1 MHGRNIGGLFVS
13 YLNHSYK
20 RVRIID
26 LTFSSALLLL
36 AAMLILAYHIRIEVA
51 QSNRLTEHTYEVIM
65 SVDQLNNS
73 LLQAES
79 SRRGYVLT
87 GNPQE
92 KARCLSFSQR
102 TEDNFQDL
110 KKLTLDN
117 GSQQGRL
124 NRLQE
129 YMNRKLTIF
138 RLSMNDYDRKGFN
151 PDSQAQFTEEG
162 STLMG
167 YLRNG
172 IQDIKIHERGLLAV
186 RRAEEQTSL
195 MVLTMVILSGMLI
208 SFILLSLSYYIARRE
223 TRNHILAADQLE
235 SANRDI
241 SDLSSMTQLLQ
252 TCSDFEE
259 ARSIL
264 AGYGNKFFS
273 GDSGGIYLIN
283 SSRTL
288 MADVA
293 VWGDMEQAPFSPDQ
307 CWALRLGQPHL
318 SAKETDVRCQHV
330 AAREGAHLCIP
341 LSAHHETLGTLDLHH
356 PKGMTAAELEKLRA
370 KATSFAEQVALAIRS
385 LQLREQL
392 RELSIRDPLTGLLN
406 RRHMEE
412 SLLREISRAT
422 RTKQPLSVLMMDVD
436 LFKHFNDTYGHE
448 AGDHVLKEFG
458 HLLQKQVRESDIA
471 CRFGGEE
478 FTLILPEA
486 DCETASDIG
495 NRIRSAVMDLQLV
508 VGRQPLGRVTI
519 SGGIA
524 VFPEDGDTI
533 QQLLAR
539 ADEALYDAKKN
550 GRNRIEGSCAAA
562 AVAAKEKADK

>member
-1 MHGRNIGGLFVS
+1 MS

>member
-1 MHGRNIGGLFVS
+1 MS

-36 AAMLILAYHIRIEVA
+36 AAMLVLAYHIRIEVA
-51 QSNRLTEHTYEVIM
+51 LSNKLTEHSYEVIM

-138 RLSMNDYDRKGFN
+138 RLSLNDYDRKGFN

-172 IQDIKIHERGLLAV
+172 IQDIKIHEKGLLAV

-195 MVLTMVILSGMLI
+195 MVLTMVILSGMFI

-223 TRNHILAADQLE
+223 TRNHVLAADELE

-264 AGYGNKFFS
+264 ASYGHKFFS

-283 SSRTL
+283 PSRTL
-288 MADVA
+288 MSDVA
-293 VWGDMEQAPFSPDQ
+293 VWGNAEQAPFTPDQ
-307 CWALRLGQPHL
+307 CWALRLGQPHI
-318 SAKETDVRCQHV
+318 SATEADVRCQHV
-330 AAREGAHLCIP
+330 PETEGAHLCIP
-341 LSAHHETLGTLDLHH
+341 LSAHHETLGTLDLNLA
-356 PKGMTAAELEKLRA
+356 PGITGAELEKRKA
-370 KATSFAEQVALAIRS
+370 KAAAFAEQVALAIRS

-458 HLLQKQVRESDIA
+458 HLLQNQVRESDIA

-486 DCETASDIG
+486 DCDTASEIG

-539 ADEALYDAKKN
+539 SDEALYVAKKN

-562 AVAAKEKADK
+562 AVAAKGKADK

>member
-1 MHGRNIGGLFVS
+1 MRGPNISGLPVS

-20 RVRIID
+20 RVRVID

-36 AAMLILAYHIRIEVA
+36 AAMLVLAYHVRIEVA

-102 TEDNFQDL
+102 TEDNFQEL

-124 NRLQE
+124 NRLHD
-129 YMNRKLTIF
+129 YMSRKLTIF
-138 RLSMNDYDRKGFN
+138 RLSMDDYDRKGFN
-151 PDSQAQFTEEG
+151 AESQAQFTEEG
-162 STLMG
+162 SILMG

-172 IQDIKIHERGLLAV
+172 IQDVKNHEKGLLAV
-186 RRAEEQTSL
+186 RHAKEQTSL
-195 MVLTMVILSGMLI
+195 MVLTMVILSGMFI

-223 TRNHILAADQLE
+223 TRSHLLAASDLE

-241 SDLSSMTQLLQ
+241 SDLSNMTQLLQ
-252 TCSDFEE
+252 SCSDFQE

-264 AGYGNKFFS
+264 SSYGSKFFPE
-273 GDSGGIYLIN
+273 DSGGIYLIN
-283 SSRTL
+283 ASRTL
-288 MADVA
+288 MAGLA
-293 VWGDMEQAPFSPDQ
+293 VWGPAEQAPFSPDQ

-318 SAKETDVRCQHV
+318 TSKDTDVRCQHV
-330 AAREGAHLCIP
+330 TTKEGAHLCIP

-356 PKGMTAAELEKLRA
+356 AKEMTAAEMEKLRA

-436 LFKHFNDTYGHE
+436 HFKHFNDTYGHE

-458 HLLQKQVRESDIA
+458 HLLQNQVRESDIA
-471 CRFGGEE
+471 CRYGGEE

-486 DCETASDIG
+486 DCGTACEIG
-495 NRIRSAVMDLQLV
+495 NRIRNAVMDLQLV
-508 VGRQPLGRVTI
+508 VGRKSLGRVTV

-524 VFPEDGDTI
+524 VFPADGDTI

-550 GRNRIEGSCAAA
+550 GRNRIEGSCAVA
-562 AVAAKEKADK
+562 AVAATKKADK

>member
-1 MHGRNIGGLFVS
+1 MS
-13 YLNHSYK
+13 YLNQSYK

-36 AAMLILAYHIRIEVA
+36 AAMLVLAYHIRMEVA

-65 SVDQLNNS
+65 AVDQFNNS

-102 TEDNFQDL
+102 TEDNFQEL

-129 YMNRKLTIF
+129 YMSRKLTIF

-151 PDSQAQFTEEG
+151 AESQGQFTEEG

-172 IQDIKIHERGLLAV
+172 IQDVKNHEKGLLSV
-186 RRAEEQTSL
+186 RRAQEQTSL
-195 MVLTMVILSGMLI
+195 LILTIVILSGMFI
-208 SFILLSLSYYIARRE
+208 SFTLLSLSYYIARRE
-223 TRNHILAADQLE
+223 TRSHILAANDLE

-241 SDLSSMTQLLQ
+241 SDLSNMMQLLQ
-252 TCSDFEE
+252 SCSDFQE

-264 AGYGNKFFS
+264 TSYGSKFFPE
-273 GDSGGIYLIN
+273 DSGGIYLIN

-288 MADVA
+288 MADLA
-293 VWGDMEQAPFSPDQ
+293 VWGTADQIPFSPDQ
-307 CWALRLGQPHL
+307 CWALRLGQPHI
-318 SAKETDVRCQHV
+318 SAKEADVRCQHV
-330 AAREGAHLCIP
+330 ASKDGAHLCIP
-341 LSAHHETLGTLDLHH
+341 LSAHHETLGTLDLHIK
-356 PKGMTAAELEKLRA
+356 PGIPAADLEKRRS
-370 KATSFAEQVALAIRS
+370 KATAFAEQVALAIRS

-412 SLLREISRAT
+412 SLLREISRAGRT
-422 RTKQPLSVLMMDVD
+422 RQPLSVLMMDID
-436 LFKHFNDTYGHE
+436 HFKNFNDTYGHE

-471 CRFGGEE
+471 CRYGGEE
-478 FTLILPEA
+478 FTVILPEA
-486 DCETASDIG
+486 DCDMACEIG
-495 NRIRSAVMDLQLV
+495 NRIRNAVQDLQLV
-508 VGRQPLGRVTI
+508 VGRQFLGRVTI

-524 VFPEDGDTI
+524 VFPQDGDTI

-562 AVAAKEKADK
+562 AVAATDKTEE

>member
-1 MHGRNIGGLFVS
+1 MHGINIGGLPVS
-13 YLNHSYK
+13 YLNDSYK
-20 RVRIID
+20 RVRVID

-36 AAMLILAYHIRIEVA
+36 AAMLVLAYHIRIEVA
-51 QSNRLTEHTYEVIM
+51 QSNKLTEHTYEVIM
-65 SVDQLNNS
+65 AVERFNNS

-87 GNPQE
+87 GNQQE

-102 TEDNFQDL
+102 TEDNFQEL

-151 PDSQAQFTEEG
+151 AESQAQFTEEG

-172 IQDIKIHERGLLAV
+172 IEDVKNHEKELLTV
-186 RRAEEQTSL
+186 RRAKEQSSL
-195 MVLTMVILSGMLI
+195 LVLTVVILSGMFI
-208 SFILLSLSYYIARRE
+208 SFILLSFSYYIARRE
-223 TRNHILAADQLE
+223 TRSHLLAAGALE
-235 SANRDI
+235 SSNRDI
-241 SDLSSMTQLLQ
+241 SDLSNMTQLLQ
-252 TCSDFEE
+252 TCSDFQE

-264 AGYGNKFFS
+264 SSYGSKFFPEAA
-273 GDSGGIYLIN
+273 GGIYLIN
-283 SSRTL
+283 ASRTL
-288 MADVA
+288 MSDLA
-293 VWGDMEQAPFSPDQ
+293 VWGTAEQVPFSPDQ
-307 CWALRLGQPHL
+307 CWAMRLGQPHL

-330 AAREGAHLCIP
+330 ATKEGAHLCIP

-356 PKGMTAAELEKLRA
+356 PKEMAATELEKFKA
-370 KATSFAEQVALAIRS
+370 KATAFAEQVALAIRS

-436 LFKHFNDTYGHE
+436 HFKHFNDTYGHE

-471 CRFGGEE
+471 CRYGGEE

-486 DCETASDIG
+486 DCDTASDIG

-508 VGRQPLGRVTI
+508 VGRQSLGRVTI

-562 AVAAKEKADK
+562 AVAAKEKAGK